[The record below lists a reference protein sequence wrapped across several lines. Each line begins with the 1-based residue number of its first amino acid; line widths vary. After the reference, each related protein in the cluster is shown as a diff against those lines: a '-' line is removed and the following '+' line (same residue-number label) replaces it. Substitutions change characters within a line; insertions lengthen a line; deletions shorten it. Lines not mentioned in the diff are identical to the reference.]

1 MRRWCWNW
9 IWFKKKKCI
18 AMPTK
23 ICIYMPQNGL
33 KLLRESWSVDAL
45 CLFWI
50 FRHFCNHEFE
60 SVPPTFKV
68 TLIQFKMW
76 LILPWFI
83 LDFFLQILQS
93 RCWCPPILLIT
104 IGSRRRN
111 NFRIYLE
118 LCKFYAVSNVFG
130 FFFCITLHFF
140 VFATKHQTKMIQKR
154 KKKWFFFVY

>member
-9 IWFKKKKCI
+9 IWFKKKSSYRCQQK
-18 AMPTK
+18 
-23 ICIYMPQNGL
+23 YVFMPQNGL

-50 FRHFCNHEFE
+50 FRHFCNHKFK
-60 SVPPTFKV
+60 SAPPSFKV

-76 LILPWFI
+76 LILAWFI
-83 LDFFLQILQS
+83 FDFFLQILQS

-130 FFFCITLHFF
+130 FFFELHCIFSSLLLN
-140 VFATKHQTKMIQKR
+140 TKQR
-154 KKKWFFFVY
+154 WYKKEGKNDFFVY